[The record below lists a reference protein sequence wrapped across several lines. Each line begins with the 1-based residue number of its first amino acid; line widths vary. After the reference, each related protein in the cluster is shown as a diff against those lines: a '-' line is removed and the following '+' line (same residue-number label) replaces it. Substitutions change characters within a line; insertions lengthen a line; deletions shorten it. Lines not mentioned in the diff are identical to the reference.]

1 MTDVR
6 VKICGVTSAEDAAAA
21 VAAGADYIGLNFF
34 PPASRAISFDQA
46 PAILAAV
53 PEGVERTALFVDP
66 DDAMISAVQ
75 GSPLYTLIQLHG
87 QETPARVA
95 EIKALTGLPVMKVV
109 SVRDAEDLTAL
120 DAYLDVADQLLIDA
134 KAPKGSN
141 IPGGHGVPFD
151 WSILAGR
158 SWSLPWMLAG
168 GLTPDNVAEAI
179 VATGATQVDVASGV
193 EASPGVKDTA
203 KMSAFV
209 AAAKG

>member
-46 PAILAAV
+46 QAILDAV

-66 DDAMISAVQ
+66 DDDMIGRVKD
-75 GSPLYTLIQLHG
+75 PVYTLIQLHG
-87 QETPARVA
+87 QETPSRVSEIRAR
-95 EIKALTGLPVMKVV
+95 TGLPIMKVV
-109 SVRDAEDLTAL
+109 SVREAEDLAAL

-151 WSILAGR
+151 WSILA
-158 SWSLPWMLAG
+158 
-168 GLTPDNVAEAI
+168 
-179 VATGATQVDVASGV
+179 TQVDVASGV
-193 EASPGVKDTA
+193 EARPGVKDTA
-203 KMSAFV
+203 KMAAFV